1 MSSPKREIDSMI
13 ETLNILLDPD
23 MMEHIRTSEAQIARG
38 EAIPID
44 EVESEGRTNDQDNL

>member
-13 ETLNILLDPD
+13 ETLNILSDPD